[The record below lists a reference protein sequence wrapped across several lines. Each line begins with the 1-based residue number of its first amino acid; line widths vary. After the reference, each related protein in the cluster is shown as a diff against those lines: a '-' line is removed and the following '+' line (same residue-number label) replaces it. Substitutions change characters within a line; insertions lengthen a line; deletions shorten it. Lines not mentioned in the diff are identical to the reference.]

1 MRRPAPAVEIEA
13 VAVGYGGRRVI
24 EDVTLAIR
32 PGRFLVVAGPNGA
45 GKTTL
50 VRAVAGLMPVAAG
63 RIAIG
68 GTAVAAMRPAE
79 RARTIAYLPQGHQM
93 HWPMPVADVV
103 AIGRQPHGGRDAR
116 GVVRAVMAAL
126 DLGGLAERRVT
137 ELSGGERARVAL
149 ARALAVEAPVL
160 IADEPTAALD
170 PKHQI
175 AIMEHLRRV
184 ADDGTTVVAVMHDLA
199 LAGRYADD
207 VAMIAR
213 GGLAV
218 AGPADTVLQAP
229 VLEGV
234 FGVGFVEGRH
244 EGRRFLVPWSR
255 SA

>member
-1 MRRPAPAVEIEA
+1 MRNAAPEIVLDD
-13 VAVGYGGRRVI
+13 VAVGYRGRTVVRG
-24 EDVTLAIR
+24 VTLTIR

-45 GKTTL
+45 GKTSL
-50 VRAVAGLMPVAAG
+50 VRAVAGLMAVAAG
-63 RIAIG
+63 RIAVG
-68 GTAVAAMRPAE
+68 GTDVRAMSPAE
-79 RARTIAYLPQGHQM
+79 RGRTIAYLPQGHEM

-103 AIGRQPHGGRDAR
+103 AIGRQPHGGRDPGR
-116 GVVRAVMAAL
+116 VVPGVMAAL
-126 DLGGLAERRVT
+126 DLAGLAARPVT

-184 ADDGTTVVAVMHDLA
+184 ADGGATVVAVMHDLA

-207 VAMIAR
+207 AAMIAG

-218 AGPADTVLQAP
+218 AGPADAVLTAP
-229 VLEGV
+229 VLERV
-234 FGVGFVEGRH
+234 YGVGFAEGAH
-244 EGRRFLVPWSR
+244 EGRRFLVPWGR
-255 SA
+255 G